1 MEKYG
6 WYNVKVIPKI
16 KYDLTNSINVLQE
29 LNQKGYIGE
38 VSYEDEAFFT
48 TERKP
53 YWRVTCKIN
62 NYITSFVGTSESKK
76 EAKKNDAFDALVF
89 IYQHV
94 NQSTGY
100 DPANKDF
107 RLLFDLNEENPE
119 LKVFVID

>member
-1 MEKYG
+1 MKMRLALLL
-6 WYNVKVIPKI
+6 NVS
-16 KYDLTNSINVLQE
+16 L
-29 LNQKGYIGE
+29 IGE
-38 VSYEDEAFFT
+38 LHV
-48 TERKP
+48 RL
-53 YWRVTCKIN
+53 I
-62 NYITSFVGTSESKK
+62 ITLLHLLVHQNQKK

-107 RLLFDLNEENPE
+107 RLLFDLNKENPE